1 MFGESSAGQL
11 SGDLCFALCVPEPG
25 KPGRSACTPM
35 VHPESML
42 TQMRVLPSPRLAEVG
57 LQAGQPVSF
66 YLAQF
71 VCLQLNCDGTRCSGL
86 HCYV

>member
-42 TQMRVLPSPRLAEVG
+42 TQMRVLPSLHLAEVG

-71 VCLQLNCDGTRCSGL
+71 TLSACN
-86 HCYV
+86 